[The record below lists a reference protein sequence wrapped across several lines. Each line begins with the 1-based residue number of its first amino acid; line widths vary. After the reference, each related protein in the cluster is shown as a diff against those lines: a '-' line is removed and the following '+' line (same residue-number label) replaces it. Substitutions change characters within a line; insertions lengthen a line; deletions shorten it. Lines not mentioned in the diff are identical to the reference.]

1 MAWWN
6 KGSTETSPASAAS
19 DASTPPPAPSGAI
32 SLTKGKGAV
41 SLSKDSSGQYTLIT
55 RWGAKDYDL
64 FALVEYTD
72 GHVEVVSCFGT
83 INNPRPWSQSDTGG
97 FRLQTA
103 DGAIVHV
110 SGDKTAYGQDLPQ
123 EVMSVRLHAGIRYV
137 VPIVYSAKNSGAG
150 SFREYQVDTFVIP
163 GQHQV
168 VPDSANGMVSVVAAD
183 ASNDPNVY
191 SFVPAIIDNSN
202 PNDPK
207 LVFANLYSNRGSEL
221 RPTVK
226 KGKVRMDSG
235 EENANKPRS

>member
-1 MAWWN
+1 MAFWS
-6 KGSTETSPASAAS
+6 KKTSDTTTETTAP
-19 DASTPPPAPSGAI
+19 DASTPAPSGAI
-32 SLTKGKGAV
+32 SLTKGKGTI
-41 SLSKDSSGQYTLIT
+41 SLTKGSGGQFTLIT

-83 INNPRPWSQSDTGG
+83 VNNPRPWSANNPGG

-103 DGAIVHV
+103 DGAVVHV

-123 EVMSVRLHAGIRYV
+123 EVMSVRLHPGIKYV

-150 SFREYQVDTFVIP
+150 SFQEYQVDTFVIP

-168 VPDSANGMVSVVAAD
+168 VPDSAAGMVSVAAAD
-183 ASNDPNVY
+183 ASDDRNVY
-191 SFVPAIIDNSN
+191 SFVPAIIDNSD
-202 PNDPK
+202 PNTPK
-207 LVFANLYSNRGSEL
+207 LVFAGLYSKRSSEL

-226 KGKVRMDSG
+226 KGKVRMDAG